1 MRKYKYTAVNLQKE
15 TFKGTF
21 IAKNEK
27 DLALQLSKQSLFLV
41 SATPY
46 SDATPSAF
54 FSVSGK
60 VKTNELAVLCRQFAI
75 MINSGIPILG
85 CIEILKTQS
94 YSGMLK
100 KILDKVC
107 EDVKAGLMLS
117 EAIDKHKKVFPEF
130 FRSMLK
136 IGEVSGK
143 MDMVLNSLADYYEK
157 ELSIKKKV
165 KSELAYPIMLLIL
178 TLAIMV
184 VMLAFIVPT
193 FRKNLSA
200 LEVEP
205 EGLTLAV
212 YNLSDFLLA
221 NWLYILAII
230 GVTVCLLWVIGLT
243 KKGRYF
249 YDYLALHLPVVR
261 KIKIDLITARFAR
274 GFALLLASGMD
285 VVDAMESISIVLGN
299 KWLLERFKKATE
311 EVEHGMTLTTAF
323 RMYKLFPEML
333 IQMVSIGEK
342 TAALD
347 EVLNRSCVFFDEQ
360 ASTSLNAIVSKI
372 QPIMLCIM
380 GAVVA
385 VLFMAVYSPV
395 LSMMTQLET

>member
-46 SDATPSAF
+46 SDATPNAF

-60 VKTNELAVLCRQFAI
+60 VKTNELAVFCRQFAI

-136 IGEVSGK
+136 IGEMSGK
-143 MDMVLNSLADYYEK
+143 MDMVLTSLADYYEK
-157 ELSIKKKV
+157 DLSIKKKV
-165 KSELAYPIMLLIL
+165 KGALAYPIMLLVL
-178 TLAIMV
+178 TLAIVV

-193 FRKNLSA
+193 FRTNLSA

-212 YNLSDFLLA
+212 YNLSDFMLA
-221 NWLYILAII
+221 NWLYILAVI
-230 GVTVCLLWVIGLT
+230 GVTVCLLWGIGLT

-249 YDYLALHLPVVR
+249 YDYLALHLPIVK
-261 KIKIDLITARFAR
+261 KIKTDLITARFAR

-285 VVDAMESISIVLGN
+285 VVDAMDSISIVLGN
-299 KWLLERFKKATE
+299 KWLLERFKKAKE

-360 ASTSLNAIVSKI
+360 VETSLNAIVSKI

-385 VLFMAVYSPV
+385 VLFMAVYSPM
-395 LSMMTQLET
+395 LSMMTQLA